1 MSVIQKIRDKYA
13 RWAVIAIAVSL
24 LGFIMM
30 DAFAGRTGL
39 FSNKQTNTIGKVNGT
54 SINRLDF
61 EQKIQNQEKAEQA
74 QGYPVDENRRQQIM
88 QAVWDQEVNDVIL
101 NEEYEKLGLTV
112 TDKELRDLLYGANPP
127 QELRQ
132 RFTDEKTG
140 QFNATAAQ
148 QYINN
153 ARKDPT
159 QKDQIDKYF
168 EYLKSQRLMG
178 KYMALITNT
187 TYFPK
192 WFLEKR
198 NADNSLL
205 GKISFVSV
213 PYATIADSAVKVTDD
228 EIRSYINNH
237 KDEFEQ
243 REETRSIS
251 YVQFSAAPSASDT
264 AAVRNQILALKAP
277 FASAGD
283 VAAFLNQQGSATQY
297 FDGYLAKS
305 AIQVPAKD
313 SILSLPKGGMY
324 GPYLD
329 GPNFVIAKMIDS
341 RILPDSVKARHILL
355 GTMNPQTGQPL
366 MPDSVAK
373 AKADSIA
380 LAIKNGAS
388 FDLLD
393 SLYST
398 DEAAK
403 RDKGVMTFSST
414 DIQGPNFAK
423 EFGQF
428 ILFDGKPG
436 DKKVVKTQFGWH
448 YIEIMEHKNPEPH
461 YKIAYLA
468 KPVYASPETD
478 QQAHNQANLFAGDSR
493 DINSFNSNFEKNLR
507 PKGYSKMIATDID
520 PMAYSIQGLPG
531 GARSFVKK
539 IFDADKGDV
548 ISPERVGDNYI
559 VAVVTDVN
567 EPGTQSVSSVRPRV
581 EPILRNKKKGEQI
594 IKKIG
599 QVTTLEQVS
608 GKVGQTIQNVDSLR
622 FNGGANLGYEPKV
635 LGASFNPANKG
646 KVVNEPIAGTSGVF
660 VLRVDNVT
668 TTPVEAANIEQ
679 QQQMLDMQT
688 RQSIMQQMQQGYN
701 PIIEV
706 LKRAANIKDNRSK
719 FF

>member
-24 LGFIMM
+24 LGFILM

-39 FSNKQTNTIGKVNGT
+39 FSNKQTNTIGKVNGHT
-54 SINRLDF
+54 INRLDF
-61 EQKIQNQEKAEQA
+61 EQKIQNQERTEQA
-74 QGYPVDENRRQQIM
+74 QGYPVDDNRRQQIM
-88 QAVWDQEVNDVIL
+88 QTVWDQEVNDVIL

-112 TDKELRDLLYGANPP
+112 TDKELRDMLYGANPP
-127 QELRQ
+127 QELKQ
-132 RFTDEKTG
+132 QFTDQKTG

-148 QYINN
+148 QYINS

-159 QKDQIDKYF
+159 RKDQIDKYF

-178 KYMALITNT
+178 KYMSLLTNT
-187 TYFPK
+187 IYFPK

-198 NADNSLL
+198 NVDNSLM
-205 GKISFVSV
+205 GKISYVSV
-213 PYATIADSAVKVTDD
+213 PYATIADSAVKVTDE
-228 EIRSYINNH
+228 EIRSYVNDH

-243 REETRSIS
+243 KDETRSIS
-251 YVQFSAAPSASDT
+251 YVLFNAAPNASDSG
-264 AAVRNQILALKAP
+264 AIKNQVLALKGP
-277 FASAGD
+277 FASATDAGT
-283 VAAFLNQQGSATQY
+283 FINQQGSETPYEDIYQS
-297 FDGYLAKS
+297 KS
-305 AIQVPAKD
+305 SIPAAAKD
-313 SILSLPKGGMY
+313 SIVNLPKGGLY

-329 GPNFVIAKMIDS
+329 GPNYVIAKMIDS

-355 GTMNPQTGQPL
+355 GTVNPQTGQPI
-366 MPDSVAK
+366 MSDSVAK

-403 RDKGVMTFSST
+403 KDKGVMTFPSAI
-414 DIQGPNFAK
+414 IQGPNFAK

-436 DKKVVKTQFGWH
+436 DKKVLKTQFGWH
-448 YIEIMEHKNPEPH
+448 YIEIMEHKNPQLQ
-461 YKIAYLA
+461 YKVAYLA

-493 DINSFNSNFEKNLR
+493 DINSFNSNFDKNLR
-507 PKGYSKMIATDID
+507 PKGISKLVAIDID
-520 PMAYSIQGLPG
+520 AMAYNIQGLQG
-531 GARSFVKK
+531 NARSFVKK
-539 IFDADKGDV
+539 IFEADKGDV
-548 ISPERVGDNYI
+548 ISPERVGDNYV
-559 VAVVTDVN
+559 VAVVTDVT
-567 EPGTQSVSSVRPRV
+567 EPGVQSVNSVRPRV

-594 IKKIG
+594 KKNIG
-599 QVTTLEQVS
+599 QVTTLEQVA
-608 GKVGQTIQNVDSLR
+608 GKVGQNIQTIDSLR
-622 FNGGANLGYEPKV
+622 FSGGPNLGYEPKI

-660 VLRVDNVT
+660 VLRVDNTT
-668 TTPVEAANIEQ
+668 TTPVEAANIEEQ
-679 QQQMLDMQT
+679 QRMLDMQS
-688 RQSIMQQMQQGYN
+688 RQSLMQQMQQGYN

-706 LKRAANIKDNRSK
+706 LKRAATIKDNRSK